1 MSSDFELKETGPS
14 PAAAPPYQILC
25 LSGGGYRGLYTATVL
40 EELEREAGK
49 PLNQIFDLIAGTS
62 IGGILAI
69 GLAAEIPAR
78 TLRQSFEQNGAAI
91 FPQFVTIKGRRIF
104 PRLRL
109 GRGMVRSRYSV
120 EGLRSTIN
128 AVFGH
133 APAIRNLS
141 DLTKTKVII
150 ASVDVTNSCP
160 KLFGIDAGNLS
171 VPIIDVALA
180 TSAAPTYFP
189 EHRLNA
195 NIFVDG
201 GLVANAPDLVALVD
215 ALRTE
220 ALQQIHMLSIGTV
233 GGSGGEAAR
242 KPSKRGWLMRGKKL
256 VDLTLA
262 AQEKLSVNLAST
274 LLDEN
279 YVRLDANPSSAQM
292 KAIGLDRID
301 VKASDTL
308 KNLAQ
313 KTVEEAFDRDQ
324 VKLRGML
331 NRTSKHYR

>member
-1 MSSDFELKETGPS
+1 
-14 PAAAPPYQILC
+14 
-25 LSGGGYRGLYTATVL
+25 
-40 EELEREAGK
+40 
-49 PLNQIFDLIAGTS
+49 
-62 IGGILAI
+62 
-69 GLAAEIPAR
+69 
-78 TLRQSFEQNGAAI
+78 
-91 FPQFVTIKGRRIF
+91 
-104 PRLRL
+104 
-109 GRGMVRSRYSV
+109 
-120 EGLRSTIN
+120 
-128 AVFGH
+128 
-133 APAIRNLS
+133 
-141 DLTKTKVII
+141 
-150 ASVDVTNSCP
+150 
-160 KLFGIDAGNLS
+160 
-171 VPIIDVALA
+171 
-180 TSAAPTYFP
+180 
-189 EHRLNA
+189 
-195 NIFVDG
+195 
-201 GLVANAPDLVALVD
+201 
-215 ALRTE
+215 
-220 ALQQIHMLSIGTV
+220 MLSIGTV

-301 VKASDTL
+301 LKASDTL